1 MDIRKFVDH
10 PHAQAQIFTYPDG
23 HQALISYVTTV
34 IEIDREGWLH
44 VNGLFSMTTRKHIGW
59 FMRELGF
66 NYQTAKRLYEDSKEM
81 NIYTGEVI
89 DI

>member
-66 NYQTAKRLYEDSKEM
+66 NYQTAKRLYEDGKEM

-89 DI
+89 DL